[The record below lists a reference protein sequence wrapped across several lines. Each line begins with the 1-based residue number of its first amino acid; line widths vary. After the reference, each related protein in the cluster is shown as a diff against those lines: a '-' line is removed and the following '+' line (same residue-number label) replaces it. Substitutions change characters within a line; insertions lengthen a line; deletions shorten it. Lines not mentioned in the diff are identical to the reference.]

1 MFILL
6 LITLIGINGYAT
18 DYGQLRV
25 DDPTETTNS
34 IDIDTGKTSADDGE
48 YVINSLIHV
57 TLPSTGGFG
66 TTPFCYMG
74 IVLIA
79 LASVLFAYINRSK
92 LSMICMENSVGSGR
106 KTNKRRG
113 GGGL

>member
-1 MFILL
+1 
-6 LITLIGINGYAT
+6 
-18 DYGQLRV
+18 
-25 DDPTETTNS
+25 
-34 IDIDTGKTSADDGE
+34 
-48 YVINSLIHV
+48 
-57 TLPSTGGFG
+57 
-66 TTPFCYMG
+66 MG